1 MGLNRFMRAMMVV
14 FITANCITINPDI
27 IFAATDSEDSSLNT
41 DEWEEEKTE
50 EQPSEVNTGPRY
62 ETAREVSS
70 RDIEELEKSN
80 KVKNTNKADLIA
92 MLKAKAEKGPNINN
106 NNSEQSENVAIN
118 EEASGSDRP
127 AIQVERR
134 HPGLPSDSAAEI
146 KKRRKAIASS
156 DSELES
162 LTYPDKPTKATKK
175 KVAKASV
182 TDTSESDLDSSMQSA
197 DESTPQPLKA
207 NQQPFFPKVF
217 KKIKDAGKWVRD
229 KIDENPE
236 VKKAIVDKSAGLI
249 DQLLT
254 KKKNEEV
261 NASDFPPPPTDEEL
275 RLALPE
281 TPMLLGFNAPATS
294 EPSSFEFPP
303 PPTDEELRLAL
314 PETPMLLGFNAPAT
328 SEPSSFEFP
337 PPPTDEELRLALPET
352 PMLLGFNAPATSEP
366 SSFEFPP
373 PPTEDELEIM
383 RETAPSLDSSF
394 TSGDLASLRSAIN
407 RHSQNFSDFPP
418 MPTEEELNGRGGIPT
433 SEEFSSLNSGDFT
446 DDENSETTEEEIDR
460 LADLR
465 DRGTGK
471 HSRNAG
477 FLPLNPFTSS
487 PVPSLTPKVPKISA
501 PALITDITKK
511 APFKNPPQPLNVF
524 NKKTTTKTA
533 PKKITPV
540 NTAPKLAALPITK
553 AQETELGENKAPFI
567 EKQAET
573 NNRPIDMPSLPVI
586 QKEVTERN
594 KEEMKPQTEEKVVG
608 ESEPANNVNGKKRSA
623 GIEEGK
629 LIAKSA
635 EDEKAKEEPVNHT
648 TLILAMLAIG
658 VFSLGAVIKIIQ
670 LRKNS

>member
-106 NNSEQSENVAIN
+106 NNSEQTENAAIN
-118 EEASGSDRP
+118 EEASGADRP

-162 LTYPDKPTKATKK
+162 LTYPDKPTKVNKK
-175 KVAKASV
+175 KVAKESV
-182 TDTSESDLDSSMQSA
+182 ADASESDLDSSMQSA
-197 DESTPQPLKA
+197 DESSPQPLKA

-314 PETPMLLGFNAPAT
+314 PETPKLLGFNAPV
-328 SEPSSFEFP
+328 
-337 PPPTDEELRLALPET
+337 
-352 PMLLGFNAPATSEP
+352 TSEP

-383 RETAPSLDSSF
+383 RGTAPSLDSSF

-418 MPTEEELNGRGGIPT
+418 IPTEEELNGRGGRPT

-487 PVPSLTPKVPKISA
+487 PVPSLSPKVSKISA
-501 PALITDITKK
+501 PALINDITKK

-533 PKKITPV
+533 SKKITPV

-553 AQETELGENKAPFI
+553 AQETALGENKAPFI
-567 EKQAET
+567 EKQAEP
-573 NNRPIDMPSLPVI
+573 NNQPIDMPSLPVI

-594 KEEMKPQTEEKVVG
+594 KEEMKPQTEEKMVG

-635 EDEKAKEEPVNHT
+635 EDEKAKEESANHT
-648 TLILAMLAIG
+648 TLILAMLAMG
-658 VFSLGAVIKIIQ
+658 VFSLGAFIKIIQ

>member
-92 MLKAKAEKGPNINN
+92 MLKAKAEKGPNNN
-106 NNSEQSENVAIN
+106 NNNGEQTGNVAIN
-118 EEASGSDRP
+118 EEASGVDRP
-127 AIQVERR
+127 TLQVERR
-134 HPGLPSDSAAEI
+134 HPGLSSDSAAEI

-162 LTYPDKPTKATKK
+162 LTYPDKPTKANKR
-175 KVAKASV
+175 KVAKESV
-182 TDTSESDLDSSMQSA
+182 VDASESDLDSSMQSA

-207 NQQPFFPKVF
+207 NQKPFFPKVF

-254 KKKNEEV
+254 KKKSEEV

-281 TPMLLGFNAPATS
+281 TPMLLGFNAP
-294 EPSSFEFPP
+294 
-303 PPTDEELRLAL
+303 
-314 PETPMLLGFNAPAT
+314 TP

-373 PPTEDELEIM
+373 PPTE
-383 RETAPSLDSSF
+383 
-394 TSGDLASLRSAIN
+394 
-407 RHSQNFSDFPP
+407 
-418 MPTEEELNGRGGIPT
+418 EELNGRGGRPT

-477 FLPLNPFTSS
+477 FLPLNPFISS

-501 PALITDITKK
+501 PALISDITKK
-511 APFKNPPQPLNVF
+511 APFKNPSQPLNVF
-524 NKKTTTKTA
+524 NKKTTTKTVT
-533 PKKITPV
+533 KKPTPV
-540 NTAPKLAALPITK
+540 KTAPKLAELPATK
-553 AQETELGENKAPFI
+553 PQETVLRENKTPFI

-573 NNRPIDMPSLPVI
+573 NKQSINMPSLPVI
-586 QKEVTERN
+586 QKEATESD
-594 KEEMKPQTEEKVVG
+594 KEEMKPQTEEKMVE
-608 ESEPANNVNGKKRSA
+608 ESESANNANGKNRSA

-635 EDEKAKEEPVNHT
+635 EDEKAKEEPGNHT

-658 VFSLGAVIKIIQ
+658 VFSLGAFIKIIQ
-670 LRKNS
+670 LRKNN

>member
-106 NNSEQSENVAIN
+106 NNSEQTENAAIN
-118 EEASGSDRP
+118 EEASGADRP

-162 LTYPDKPTKATKK
+162 LTYLDKPTKANKK

-254 KKKNEEV
+254 KKKKEEV
-261 NASDFPPPPTDEEL
+261 NASDFP
-275 RLALPE
+275 A
-281 TPMLLGFNAPATS
+281 
-294 EPSSFEFPP
+294 

-407 RHSQNFSDFPP
+407 RHSENFSDFPP
-418 MPTEEELNGRGGIPT
+418 IPTEEELNGRGGRPT

-460 LADLR
+460 LANLR

-487 PVPSLTPKVPKISA
+487 PVPSLSPKVSKKSA
-501 PALITDITKK
+501 PALISDITKK
-511 APFKNPPQPLNVF
+511 APFKNPPFKNPPQPLNVF
-524 NKKTTTKTA
+524 NKKTATKTA
-533 PKKITPV
+533 SKKITPV
-540 NTAPKLAALPITK
+540 NTSPKLAALPITK
-553 AQETELGENKAPFI
+553 AQETALGENKAPFR
-567 EKQAET
+567 EKQAEP
-573 NNRPIDMPSLPVI
+573 NNQPIDMPSLPVI

-594 KEEMKPQTEEKVVG
+594 KEEMKPQTEEKMVG
-608 ESEPANNVNGKKRSA
+608 ESEPANNVNEKKRSA

-635 EDEKAKEEPVNHT
+635 EDEKAKEESANHT
-648 TLILAMLAIG
+648 TLILAMLAMG
-658 VFSLGAVIKIIQ
+658 VFSLGAFIKIIQ

>member
-118 EEASGSDRP
+118 EEASGSARP

-303 PPTDEELRLAL
+303 PPTE
-314 PETPMLLGFNAPAT
+314 G
-328 SEPSSFEFP
+328 
-337 PPPTDEELRLALPET
+337 
-352 PMLLGFNAPATSEP
+352 
-366 SSFEFPP
+366 
-373 PPTEDELEIM
+373 ELEIM

-418 MPTEEELNGRGGIPT
+418 IPTEEELNGRGGIPT

-553 AQETELGENKAPFI
+553 AQETALGENKAPFI

>member
-106 NNSEQSENVAIN
+106 NNSEQTENAAIN
-118 EEASGSDRP
+118 EEASGADRP

-162 LTYPDKPTKATKK
+162 LTYLDKPTKANKK
-175 KVAKASV
+175 KVAKESV
-182 TDTSESDLDSSMQSA
+182 ADASESDLDSSMQSA
-197 DESTPQPLKA
+197 DESSPQPLKA

-261 NASDFPPPPTDEEL
+261 NASDFPPL
-275 RLALPE
+275 
-281 TPMLLGFNAPATS
+281 
-294 EPSSFEFPP
+294 
-303 PPTDEELRLAL
+303 PTDEELRLAL

-407 RHSQNFSDFPP
+407 RHSENFSDFPP
-418 MPTEEELNGRGGIPT
+418 IPTEEELNGRGGRPT

-501 PALITDITKK
+501 PALISDITKK
-511 APFKNPPQPLNVF
+511 TPFKNPSQPLNVF
-524 NKKTTTKTA
+524 NKKTTTKTVT
-533 PKKITPV
+533 KKPTPV
-540 NTAPKLAALPITK
+540 KTAPKLAELPATK
-553 AQETELGENKAPFI
+553 PQETVLRENKTPFI

-573 NNRPIDMPSLPVI
+573 NKQSINMPSLPVI
-586 QKEVTERN
+586 QKEATESD
-594 KEEMKPQTEEKVVG
+594 KEEMKPQTEEKMVE
-608 ESEPANNVNGKKRSA
+608 ESESANNANGKNRSA

-635 EDEKAKEEPVNHT
+635 EDEKAKEEPGNHT

-658 VFSLGAVIKIIQ
+658 VFSLGAFIKIIQ
-670 LRKNS
+670 LRKNN

>member
-106 NNSEQSENVAIN
+106 NNSEQSDNVAIN

-303 PPTDEELRLAL
+303 PPT
-314 PETPMLLGFNAPAT
+314 
-328 SEPSSFEFP
+328 
-337 PPPTDEELRLALPET
+337 
-352 PMLLGFNAPATSEP
+352 
-366 SSFEFPP
+366 
-373 PPTEDELEIM
+373 EDELEIM

-407 RHSQNFSDFPP
+407 RHSQNFSDFPL

-446 DDENSETTEEEIDR
+446 DDENSETREEEIDR

-487 PVPSLTPKVPKISA
+487 PVPSLSPKVSKISA

-553 AQETELGENKAPFI
+553 AQETALGENKAPFI

>member
-1 MGLNRFMRAMMVV
+1 MMVV

-106 NNSEQSENVAIN
+106 NNSEQSDNVAIN

-303 PPTDEELRLAL
+303 PPT
-314 PETPMLLGFNAPAT
+314 
-328 SEPSSFEFP
+328 
-337 PPPTDEELRLALPET
+337 
-352 PMLLGFNAPATSEP
+352 
-366 SSFEFPP
+366 
-373 PPTEDELEIM
+373 EDELEIM

-407 RHSQNFSDFPP
+407 RHSQNFSDFPL

-446 DDENSETTEEEIDR
+446 DDENSETTEEEIDC

-487 PVPSLTPKVPKISA
+487 PVPSLSPKVSKISA

-553 AQETELGENKAPFI
+553 AQETALGENKAPFI

>member
-106 NNSEQSENVAIN
+106 NNSEQTENAAIN
-118 EEASGSDRP
+118 EEASGADRP
-127 AIQVERR
+127 TLQVERR
-134 HPGLPSDSAAEI
+134 HPGLSSDSAAEI

-162 LTYPDKPTKATKK
+162 LTYPDKPTKANKR
-175 KVAKASV
+175 KVAKESV
-182 TDTSESDLDSSMQSA
+182 VDASESDLDSSMQSA

-207 NQQPFFPKVF
+207 NQKPFFPKVF

-254 KKKNEEV
+254 KKKSEEV

-281 TPMLLGFNAPATS
+281 TPMLLGFNAP
-294 EPSSFEFPP
+294 
-303 PPTDEELRLAL
+303 
-314 PETPMLLGFNAPAT
+314 TP

-407 RHSQNFSDFPP
+407 RHSENFSDFSPI
-418 MPTEEELNGRGGIPT
+418 PTEEELNGRGGRPT

-471 HSRNAG
+471 HSRNAS

-487 PVPSLTPKVPKISA
+487 PVPSLSPKVSKISA
-501 PALITDITKK
+501 PALISDITKK
-511 APFKNPPQPLNVF
+511 APFKNPSQPLNVF
-524 NKKTTTKTA
+524 NKKTTTKTVT
-533 PKKITPV
+533 KKPTPV
-540 NTAPKLAALPITK
+540 KTAPKLAELPATK
-553 AQETELGENKAPFI
+553 PQETVLRENKTPFI

-573 NNRPIDMPSLPVI
+573 NKQSINMPSLPVI
-586 QKEVTERN
+586 QKEATESD
-594 KEEMKPQTEEKVVG
+594 KEEMKPQTEEKMVE
-608 ESEPANNVNGKKRSA
+608 ESESANNANGKNRSA

-635 EDEKAKEEPVNHT
+635 EDEKAKEEPGNHT

-658 VFSLGAVIKIIQ
+658 VFSLGAFIKIIQ
-670 LRKNS
+670 LRKNN

>member
-1 MGLNRFMRAMMVV
+1 MRAMMVV

-80 KVKNTNKADLIA
+80 KVKNTNKADLIE

-303 PPTDEELRLAL
+303 PPT
-314 PETPMLLGFNAPAT
+314 
-328 SEPSSFEFP
+328 
-337 PPPTDEELRLALPET
+337 
-352 PMLLGFNAPATSEP
+352 
-366 SSFEFPP
+366 
-373 PPTEDELEIM
+373 EDELEIM

-487 PVPSLTPKVPKISA
+487 PVPSLSPKVSKISA

-553 AQETELGENKAPFI
+553 AQETALGENKAPFI

-594 KEEMKPQTEEKVVG
+594 KEEMKSQTEEKVVG

>member
-1 MGLNRFMRAMMVV
+1 MRAMMVV

-106 NNSEQSENVAIN
+106 NNSEQSDNVAIN

-162 LTYPDKPTKATKK
+162 LTYPDKPTKATNK

-303 PPTDEELRLAL
+303 PPT
-314 PETPMLLGFNAPAT
+314 
-328 SEPSSFEFP
+328 
-337 PPPTDEELRLALPET
+337 
-352 PMLLGFNAPATSEP
+352 
-366 SSFEFPP
+366 
-373 PPTEDELEIM
+373 EDELEIM

-407 RHSQNFSDFPP
+407 RHSQNFSDFPL

-487 PVPSLTPKVPKISA
+487 PVPSLSPKVSKISA

-553 AQETELGENKAPFI
+553 AQETALGENKAPFI

>member
-1 MGLNRFMRAMMVV
+1 MRAMMVV

-303 PPTDEELRLAL
+303 PPT
-314 PETPMLLGFNAPAT
+314 
-328 SEPSSFEFP
+328 
-337 PPPTDEELRLALPET
+337 
-352 PMLLGFNAPATSEP
+352 
-366 SSFEFPP
+366 
-373 PPTEDELEIM
+373 EDELEIM

-446 DDENSETTEEEIDR
+446 DDENSETTGEEIDR

-487 PVPSLTPKVPKISA
+487 PVPSLSPKVSKISA

-553 AQETELGENKAPFI
+553 AQETALGENKAPFI

-594 KEEMKPQTEEKVVG
+594 KEEMKSQTEEKVVG

>member
-106 NNSEQSENVAIN
+106 NNSEQTENAAIN
-118 EEASGSDRP
+118 EEASGADRP

-162 LTYPDKPTKATKK
+162 LTYPDKPTKVNKK
-175 KVAKASV
+175 KVAKESV
-182 TDTSESDLDSSMQSA
+182 ADASESDLDSSMQSA
-197 DESTPQPLKA
+197 DESSPQPLKA

-254 KKKNEEV
+254 KKKSEEV

-281 TPMLLGFNAPATS
+281 TPMLLGFNAPT
-294 EPSSFEFPP
+294 
-303 PPTDEELRLAL
+303 
-314 PETPMLLGFNAPAT
+314 T

-407 RHSQNFSDFPP
+407 RHSENFSDFPP
-418 MPTEEELNGRGGIPT
+418 IPTEEELNGRGGRPT

-487 PVPSLTPKVPKISA
+487 PVPSLSPKVPKISA
-501 PALITDITKK
+501 PALISDITKK
-511 APFKNPPQPLNVF
+511 APFKNPSQPLNVF
-524 NKKTTTKTA
+524 NKKTTTKTVT
-533 PKKITPV
+533 KKPTPV
-540 NTAPKLAALPITK
+540 KTAPKLAELPATK
-553 AQETELGENKAPFI
+553 PQETVLRENKTPFI

-573 NNRPIDMPSLPVI
+573 NKQSINMPSLPVI
-586 QKEVTERN
+586 QKEATESD
-594 KEEMKPQTEEKVVG
+594 KEEMKPQTEEKMVE
-608 ESEPANNVNGKKRSA
+608 ESESANNANGKNRSA

-635 EDEKAKEEPVNHT
+635 EDEKAKEEPGNHT

-658 VFSLGAVIKIIQ
+658 VFSLGAFIKIIQ
-670 LRKNS
+670 LRKNN

>member
-70 RDIEELEKSN
+70 RDIKELEKSN
-80 KVKNTNKADLIA
+80 KVRNTNKADLIA

-106 NNSEQSENVAIN
+106 NNSEQTENAAIN
-118 EEASGSDRP
+118 EEASGADRP

-162 LTYPDKPTKATKK
+162 LTYPDKPTKANKR
-175 KVAKASV
+175 KVAKESV
-182 TDTSESDLDSSMQSA
+182 VDASESDLDSSMQSA

-207 NQQPFFPKVF
+207 NQKPFFPKVF

-254 KKKNEEV
+254 KKKSEEV

-281 TPMLLGFNAPATS
+281 TPMLLGFNAP
-294 EPSSFEFPP
+294 
-303 PPTDEELRLAL
+303 
-314 PETPMLLGFNAPAT
+314 TP

-407 RHSQNFSDFPP
+407 RHSENFSDFPP
-418 MPTEEELNGRGGIPT
+418 IPTEEELNGRGGRPT

-487 PVPSLTPKVPKISA
+487 PVPSLSPKVSKISA
-501 PALITDITKK
+501 PALISDITKK
-511 APFKNPPQPLNVF
+511 TPFKNPSQPLNVF
-524 NKKTTTKTA
+524 NKKTTTKTVT
-533 PKKITPV
+533 KKPTPV
-540 NTAPKLAALPITK
+540 KTAPKLAELPATK
-553 AQETELGENKAPFI
+553 PQETVLRENKTPFI

-573 NNRPIDMPSLPVI
+573 NKQSINMPSLPVI
-586 QKEVTERN
+586 QKEATESD
-594 KEEMKPQTEEKVVG
+594 KEEMKPQTEEKMVE
-608 ESEPANNVNGKKRSA
+608 ESESANNANGKNRSA

-635 EDEKAKEEPVNHT
+635 EDEKAKEEPGNHT

-658 VFSLGAVIKIIQ
+658 VFSLGAFIKIIQ
-670 LRKNS
+670 LRKNN

>member
-106 NNSEQSENVAIN
+106 NNSEQTENAAIN
-118 EEASGSDRP
+118 EEASGADRP
-127 AIQVERR
+127 TLQVERR
-134 HPGLPSDSAAEI
+134 HPGLSSDSAAEI

-162 LTYPDKPTKATKK
+162 LTYPDKPTKANKR
-175 KVAKASV
+175 KVAKESV
-182 TDTSESDLDSSMQSA
+182 VDASESDLDSSMQSA

-207 NQQPFFPKVF
+207 NQKPFFPKVF

-254 KKKNEEV
+254 KKKSEEV
-261 NASDFPPPPTDEEL
+261 NASD
-275 RLALPE
+275 
-281 TPMLLGFNAPATS
+281 
-294 EPSSFEFPP
+294 
-303 PPTDEELRLAL
+303 
-314 PETPMLLGFNAPAT
+314 
-328 SEPSSFEFP
+328 FP

-407 RHSQNFSDFPP
+407 RHSENFSDFSPI
-418 MPTEEELNGRGGIPT
+418 PTEEELNGRGGRPT

-471 HSRNAG
+471 HSRNAS

-487 PVPSLTPKVPKISA
+487 PVPSLSPKVSKISA
-501 PALITDITKK
+501 PALISDITKK
-511 APFKNPPQPLNVF
+511 APFKNPSQPLNVF
-524 NKKTTTKTA
+524 NKKTTTKTVT
-533 PKKITPV
+533 KKPTPV
-540 NTAPKLAALPITK
+540 KTAPKLAELPATK
-553 AQETELGENKAPFI
+553 PQETVLRENKTPFI

-573 NNRPIDMPSLPVI
+573 NKQSINMPSLPVI
-586 QKEVTERN
+586 QKEATESD
-594 KEEMKPQTEEKVVG
+594 KEEMKPQTEEKMVE
-608 ESEPANNVNGKKRSA
+608 ESESANNANGKNRSA

-635 EDEKAKEEPVNHT
+635 EDEKAKEEPGNHT

-658 VFSLGAVIKIIQ
+658 VFSLGAFIKIIQ
-670 LRKNS
+670 LRKNN

>member
-1 MGLNRFMRAMMVV
+1 MRAMMVV

-106 NNSEQSENVAIN
+106 NNSEQTENAAIN
-118 EEASGSDRP
+118 EEASGADRP

-162 LTYPDKPTKATKK
+162 LTYLDKPTKANKK

-236 VKKAIVDKSAGLI
+236 VKKAIVDKGAGLI

-261 NASDFPPPPTDEEL
+261 NASDFP
-275 RLALPE
+275 A
-281 TPMLLGFNAPATS
+281 
-294 EPSSFEFPP
+294 
-303 PPTDEELRLAL
+303 
-314 PETPMLLGFNAPAT
+314 
-328 SEPSSFEFP
+328 
-337 PPPTDEELRLALPET
+337 PPTDEELRLALPET

-407 RHSQNFSDFPP
+407 RHSENFSDFPP
-418 MPTEEELNGRGGIPT
+418 IPTEEELNGRGGRPT

-487 PVPSLTPKVPKISA
+487 PVPSLSPKVSKKSA
-501 PALITDITKK
+501 PALISDITKK

-524 NKKTTTKTA
+524 NKKTATKTA
-533 PKKITPV
+533 SKKITPV
-540 NTAPKLAALPITK
+540 NTSPKLAALPITK
-553 AQETELGENKAPFI
+553 AQETALGENKAPFI
-567 EKQAET
+567 EKQAEP
-573 NNRPIDMPSLPVI
+573 NNQPIDMPSLPVI

-594 KEEMKPQTEEKVVG
+594 KEEMKPQTEEKMVG

-635 EDEKAKEEPVNHT
+635 EDEKAKEESANHT
-648 TLILAMLAIG
+648 TLILAMLAMG
-658 VFSLGAVIKIIQ
+658 VFSLGAFIKIIQ

>member
-106 NNSEQSENVAIN
+106 NNSEQTENVAIN
-118 EEASGSDRP
+118 EEASGADRP

-162 LTYPDKPTKATKK
+162 LTYLDKPTKANKK
-175 KVAKASV
+175 KVAKESV
-182 TDTSESDLDSSMQSA
+182 ADASESDLDSSMQSA
-197 DESTPQPLKA
+197 DESSPQPLKA

-254 KKKNEEV
+254 KKKKEEV

-328 SEPSSFEFP
+328 P
-337 PPPTDEELRLALPET
+337 
-352 PMLLGFNAPATSEP
+352 EP

-383 RETAPSLDSSF
+383 RGTAPSLDSSF

-407 RHSQNFSDFPP
+407 RHSENFSDFPP
-418 MPTEEELNGRGGIPT
+418 IPTEEELNGRGGRPT

-446 DDENSETTEEEIDR
+446 DDENSETTEEIDR

-487 PVPSLTPKVPKISA
+487 PVPSLSPKVSKISA
-501 PALITDITKK
+501 PALISDITKK

-533 PKKITPV
+533 SKKITPV
-540 NTAPKLAALPITK
+540 NTSPKLAALPIMK
-553 AQETELGENKAPFI
+553 AQETALGENKAPFI
-567 EKQAET
+567 EKQAEP
-573 NNRPIDMPSLPVI
+573 NNQPIDMPSLPVI

-594 KEEMKPQTEEKVVG
+594 KEEMKPQTEEKMVG

-635 EDEKAKEEPVNHT
+635 EDEKAKEEPANHT
-648 TLILAMLAIG
+648 TLILAMLAMG
-658 VFSLGAVIKIIQ
+658 VFSLGAFIKIIQ

>member
-70 RDIEELEKSN
+70 RDIKELEKSN
-80 KVKNTNKADLIA
+80 KVRNTNKADLIA
-92 MLKAKAEKGPNINN
+92 MLKEKAEKGPNINN
-106 NNSEQSENVAIN
+106 NNSEQTENAAIN
-118 EEASGSDRP
+118 EEASGADRP

-146 KKRRKAIASS
+146 KKRRKAIALS

-162 LTYPDKPTKATKK
+162 LTYPDKPTKVNKK
-175 KVAKASV
+175 KVAKESV
-182 TDTSESDLDSSMQSA
+182 ADASESDLDSSMQSA
-197 DESTPQPLKA
+197 DESSPQPLKA

-254 KKKNEEV
+254 KKKSEEV

-337 PPPTDEELRLALPET
+337 PPPT
-352 PMLLGFNAPATSEP
+352 
-366 SSFEFPP
+366 
-373 PPTEDELEIM
+373 EDELEII
-383 RETAPSLDSSF
+383 RETASSLDSSF
-394 TSGDLASLRSAIN
+394 TRGDLASLRNAIN

-418 MPTEEELNGRGGIPT
+418 IPTEEELNGRGGRPT

-477 FLPLNPFTSS
+477 FLPLNPFASS
-487 PVPSLTPKVPKISA
+487 PVPSLSPKVSKISA
-501 PALITDITKK
+501 PALISDITKK
-511 APFKNPPQPLNVF
+511 TPFKNPSQPLNVF
-524 NKKTTTKTA
+524 NKKTTTKTVT
-533 PKKITPV
+533 KKPTPV
-540 NTAPKLAALPITK
+540 KTAPKLAELPATK
-553 AQETELGENKAPFI
+553 PQETVLRENKTPFI

-573 NNRPIDMPSLPVI
+573 NKQSINMPSLPVI
-586 QKEVTERN
+586 QKEATESD
-594 KEEMKPQTEEKVVG
+594 KEEMKPQTEEKMVE
-608 ESEPANNVNGKKRSA
+608 ESESANNANGKNRSA

-635 EDEKAKEEPVNHT
+635 EDEKAKEEPGNHT

-658 VFSLGAVIKIIQ
+658 VFSLGAFIKIIQ
-670 LRKNS
+670 LRKNN

>member
-106 NNSEQSENVAIN
+106 NNSEQSDNVAIN

-261 NASDFPPPPTDEEL
+261 NASDFPPP
-275 RLALPE
+275 
-281 TPMLLGFNAPATS
+281 S
-294 EPSSFEFPP
+294 
-303 PPTDEELRLAL
+303 TDEELRLAL

-418 MPTEEELNGRGGIPT
+418 IPTEEELNGRGGIPT

-594 KEEMKPQTEEKVVG
+594 KEEMKPQTEGKVVG

>member
-106 NNSEQSENVAIN
+106 NNSEQSDNVAIN

-236 VKKAIVDKSAGLI
+236 AKKAIVDKSAGLI

-261 NASDFPPPPTDEEL
+261 NASD
-275 RLALPE
+275 
-281 TPMLLGFNAPATS
+281 
-294 EPSSFEFPP
+294 
-303 PPTDEELRLAL
+303 
-314 PETPMLLGFNAPAT
+314 
-328 SEPSSFEFP
+328 FP

-418 MPTEEELNGRGGIPT
+418 IPTEEELNGRGGIPT

-553 AQETELGENKAPFI
+553 AQETALGENKAPFI

-594 KEEMKPQTEEKVVG
+594 KEEMKPQTEGKVVG

>member
-1 MGLNRFMRAMMVV
+1 MRAMMVV

-70 RDIEELEKSN
+70 RDIKELEKSN

-106 NNSEQSENVAIN
+106 NNSEQTENAAIN
-118 EEASGSDRP
+118 EEASGADRS

-162 LTYPDKPTKATKK
+162 LTYPDKPTKVNKK
-175 KVAKASV
+175 KVAKESV
-182 TDTSESDLDSSMQSA
+182 ADASESDLDSSMQSA

-207 NQQPFFPKVF
+207 NQKPFFPKVF

-254 KKKNEEV
+254 KKKSEEV

-281 TPMLLGFNAPATS
+281 TPMLLGFNAP
-294 EPSSFEFPP
+294 
-303 PPTDEELRLAL
+303 
-314 PETPMLLGFNAPAT
+314 TP
-328 SEPSSFEFP
+328 
-337 PPPTDEELRLALPET
+337 
-352 PMLLGFNAPATSEP
+352 SEP

-407 RHSQNFSDFPP
+407 RHSENFSDFPP
-418 MPTEEELNGRGGIPT
+418 IPTEEELNGRGGRPT
-433 SEEFSSLNSGDFT
+433 SEEFSSMNSGDFT
-446 DDENSETTEEEIDR
+446 DDENSETTEAEIDR

-477 FLPLNPFTSS
+477 FLPLNPFISS

-501 PALITDITKK
+501 PALISDITKK
-511 APFKNPPQPLNVF
+511 APFKNPSQPLNVF
-524 NKKTTTKTA
+524 NKKTTTKTVT
-533 PKKITPV
+533 KKPTPV
-540 NTAPKLAALPITK
+540 KTAPKLAELPATK
-553 AQETELGENKAPFI
+553 PQETVLRENKTPFI

-573 NNRPIDMPSLPVI
+573 NKQSINMPSLPVI
-586 QKEVTERN
+586 QKEATESD
-594 KEEMKPQTEEKVVG
+594 KEEMKPQTEEKMVE
-608 ESEPANNVNGKKRSA
+608 ESESANNANGKNRSA

-635 EDEKAKEEPVNHT
+635 EDEKAKEEPGNHT

-658 VFSLGAVIKIIQ
+658 VFSLGAFIKIIQ
-670 LRKNS
+670 LRKNN

>member
-1 MGLNRFMRAMMVV
+1 MRAMMVV

-50 EQPSEVNTGPRY
+50 EQTSEVNTGPRY

-106 NNSEQSENVAIN
+106 NNSEQTENAAIN
-118 EEASGSDRP
+118 EEASGADRP

-162 LTYPDKPTKATKK
+162 LTYPDKPTKVNKK
-175 KVAKASV
+175 KVAKESV
-182 TDTSESDLDSSMQSA
+182 ADASESDLDSSMQSA
-197 DESTPQPLKA
+197 DESSPQPLKA

-281 TPMLLGFNAPATS
+281 TPMLLGFNAPTTS

-314 PETPMLLGFNAPAT
+314 PEA
-328 SEPSSFEFP
+328 
-337 PPPTDEELRLALPET
+337 

-383 RETAPSLDSSF
+383 RGTAPSLDSSF

-407 RHSQNFSDFPP
+407 RHSENFSDFPP
-418 MPTEEELNGRGGIPT
+418 IPTEEELNGRGGRPT

-487 PVPSLTPKVPKISA
+487 PVPSLSPKVSKISA
-501 PALITDITKK
+501 PALINDITKK
-511 APFKNPPQPLNVF
+511 TPFKNLPQPLNVF

-533 PKKITPV
+533 SKKITPV
-540 NTAPKLAALPITK
+540 NTSPKLAALPIMK
-553 AQETELGENKAPFI
+553 AQETALGENKAPFR
-567 EKQAET
+567 EKQAEP
-573 NNRPIDMPSLPVI
+573 NNQPIDMPSLPVI

-594 KEEMKPQTEEKVVG
+594 KEEMKPQTEEKMVG

-635 EDEKAKEEPVNHT
+635 EDEKAKEEPANHT
-648 TLILAMLAIG
+648 TLILAMLAMG
-658 VFSLGAVIKIIQ
+658 VFSLGAFIKIIQ

>member
-106 NNSEQSENVAIN
+106 NNSEQTENAAIN
-118 EEASGSDRP
+118 EEASGADRP

-162 LTYPDKPTKATKK
+162 LTYLDKPTKANKK
-175 KVAKASV
+175 KVAKESV
-182 TDTSESDLDSSMQSA
+182 ADASESDLDSSMQSA
-197 DESTPQPLKA
+197 DESSPQPLKA

-261 NASDFPPPPTDEEL
+261 NASDFPPLPTDEEL

-314 PETPMLLGFNAPAT
+314 PETPMLLGL
-328 SEPSSFEFP
+328 
-337 PPPTDEELRLALPET
+337 D
-352 PMLLGFNAPATSEP
+352 APATSEP

-407 RHSQNFSDFPP
+407 RHSENFSDFPP
-418 MPTEEELNGRGGIPT
+418 IPTEEELNGRGGRPT

-487 PVPSLTPKVPKISA
+487 PVPSLSPKVSKISA
-501 PALITDITKK
+501 PALISDITKK
-511 APFKNPPQPLNVF
+511 TPFKNPSQPLNVF
-524 NKKTTTKTA
+524 NKKTTTKTVT
-533 PKKITPV
+533 KKPTPV
-540 NTAPKLAALPITK
+540 KTAPKLAELPATK
-553 AQETELGENKAPFI
+553 PQETVLRENKTPFI

-573 NNRPIDMPSLPVI
+573 NKQSINMPSLPVI
-586 QKEVTERN
+586 QKEATESD
-594 KEEMKPQTEEKVVG
+594 KEEMKPQTEEKMVE
-608 ESEPANNVNGKKRSA
+608 ESESANNANGKNRSA

-635 EDEKAKEEPVNHT
+635 EDEKAKEEPGNHT

-658 VFSLGAVIKIIQ
+658 VFSLGAFIKIIQ
-670 LRKNS
+670 LRKNN

>member
-70 RDIEELEKSN
+70 RDIKELEKSN
-80 KVKNTNKADLIA
+80 KVRNTNKADLIA

-106 NNSEQSENVAIN
+106 NNSEQTENAAIN
-118 EEASGSDRP
+118 EEASGADRP

-162 LTYPDKPTKATKK
+162 LTYPDKPTKVNKK
-175 KVAKASV
+175 KVAKESV
-182 TDTSESDLDSSMQSA
+182 ADASESDLDSSMQSA

-207 NQQPFFPKVF
+207 NQKPFFPKVF

-254 KKKNEEV
+254 KKKSEEV
-261 NASDFPPPPTDEEL
+261 NASD
-275 RLALPE
+275 
-281 TPMLLGFNAPATS
+281 
-294 EPSSFEFPP
+294 FPP

-407 RHSQNFSDFPP
+407 RHSENFSDFPP
-418 MPTEEELNGRGGIPT
+418 IPTEEELNGRGGRPT

-487 PVPSLTPKVPKISA
+487 PVPSLSPKVSKISA
-501 PALITDITKK
+501 PALISDITKK
-511 APFKNPPQPLNVF
+511 TPFKNPSQPLNVF
-524 NKKTTTKTA
+524 NKKTTTKTVT
-533 PKKITPV
+533 KKPTPV
-540 NTAPKLAALPITK
+540 KTAPKLAELPATK
-553 AQETELGENKAPFI
+553 PQETVLRENKTPFI

-573 NNRPIDMPSLPVI
+573 NKQSINMPSLPVI
-586 QKEVTERN
+586 QKEATESD
-594 KEEMKPQTEEKVVG
+594 KEEMKPQTEEKMVE
-608 ESEPANNVNGKKRSA
+608 ESESANNANGKNRSA

-635 EDEKAKEEPVNHT
+635 EDEKAKEEPGNHT

-658 VFSLGAVIKIIQ
+658 VFSLGAFIKIIQ
-670 LRKNS
+670 LRKNN

>member
-106 NNSEQSENVAIN
+106 NNSEQSDNVAIN

-146 KKRRKAIASS
+146 KNRRKAIASS

-303 PPTDEELRLAL
+303 PPT
-314 PETPMLLGFNAPAT
+314 
-328 SEPSSFEFP
+328 
-337 PPPTDEELRLALPET
+337 
-352 PMLLGFNAPATSEP
+352 
-366 SSFEFPP
+366 
-373 PPTEDELEIM
+373 EDELEIM

-407 RHSQNFSDFPP
+407 RHSQNFSDFPL

-487 PVPSLTPKVPKISA
+487 PVPSLSPKVSKISA

-553 AQETELGENKAPFI
+553 AQETALGENKAPFI

-594 KEEMKPQTEEKVVG
+594 KEEMKPQTEEKLVG

>member
-41 DEWEEEKTE
+41 DEWEEEKIE

-106 NNSEQSENVAIN
+106 NNSEQTENAAIN
-118 EEASGSDRP
+118 EEASGADRP

-162 LTYPDKPTKATKK
+162 LTYLDKPTKANKK
-175 KVAKASV
+175 KVAKESV
-182 TDTSESDLDSSMQSA
+182 ADASESDLDSSMQSA
-197 DESTPQPLKA
+197 DESSPQPLKA

-261 NASDFPPPPTDEEL
+261 NALDFPAPPTDEEL

-281 TPMLLGFNAPATS
+281 TPMLLGFNAPV
-294 EPSSFEFPP
+294 
-303 PPTDEELRLAL
+303 
-314 PETPMLLGFNAPAT
+314 T

-407 RHSQNFSDFPP
+407 RHSENFSDFPP
-418 MPTEEELNGRGGIPT
+418 IPTEEELNGRGGRPT

-487 PVPSLTPKVPKISA
+487 PVPSLSPKVSKISA
-501 PALITDITKK
+501 PALINDITKK
-511 APFKNPPQPLNVF
+511 APFKNPPQALNVF

-533 PKKITPV
+533 SKKITPV
-540 NTAPKLAALPITK
+540 NTSPKLAALPIMK
-553 AQETELGENKAPFI
+553 AQETALGENKAPFI
-567 EKQAET
+567 EKQAEP
-573 NNRPIDMPSLPVI
+573 NNQPIDMPSLPVI

-594 KEEMKPQTEEKVVG
+594 KEEMKPQTEEKMVG

-635 EDEKAKEEPVNHT
+635 EDEKAKEEPANHT
-648 TLILAMLAIG
+648 TLILAMLAMG
-658 VFSLGAVIKIIQ
+658 VFSLGAFIKIIQ

>member
-261 NASDFPPPPTDEEL
+261 NAS
-275 RLALPE
+275 
-281 TPMLLGFNAPATS
+281 G
-294 EPSSFEFPP
+294 
-303 PPTDEELRLAL
+303 
-314 PETPMLLGFNAPAT
+314 
-328 SEPSSFEFP
+328 FP

-418 MPTEEELNGRGGIPT
+418 IPTEEELNGRGGIPT

-594 KEEMKPQTEEKVVG
+594 KEEMKPQTEGKVVG

>member
-1 MGLNRFMRAMMVV
+1 MRAMMVV

-27 IFAATDSEDSSLNT
+27 IFAMTDSEDSSLNT

-70 RDIEELEKSN
+70 RDIVELEKSN

-92 MLKAKAEKGPNINN
+92 MLQAKAEKGPNINN
-106 NNSEQSENVAIN
+106 NNSEQTENVAIN
-118 EEASGSDRP
+118 EEASGADRP

-134 HPGLPSDSAAEI
+134 HPGLSSDSAAEI

-162 LTYPDKPTKATKK
+162 LTYLDKPTKANKK
-175 KVAKASV
+175 KVAKEPVA
-182 TDTSESDLDSSMQSA
+182 DASESDLDSSMQSA
-197 DESTPQPLKA
+197 DESSPQPLKA

-254 KKKNEEV
+254 KKKKEEV

-281 TPMLLGFNAPATS
+281 TPMLLGFNAPV
-294 EPSSFEFPP
+294 
-303 PPTDEELRLAL
+303 
-314 PETPMLLGFNAPAT
+314 
-328 SEPSSFEFP
+328 
-337 PPPTDEELRLALPET
+337 
-352 PMLLGFNAPATSEP
+352 TSEP

-418 MPTEEELNGRGGIPT
+418 IPTEEELNGRGGRPT

-487 PVPSLTPKVPKISA
+487 PVPSLSPKVSKKSA
-501 PALITDITKK
+501 PALISDTTKK
-511 APFKNPPQPLNVF
+511 APFNNPPEPLNVF

-533 PKKITPV
+533 SQKITPV

-553 AQETELGENKAPFI
+553 AQETALGENKAPFR

-573 NNRPIDMPSLPVI
+573 NNRPIDMPNLPVI

-594 KEEMKPQTEEKVVG
+594 KEEMKPQTEEKMVG
-608 ESEPANNVNGKKRSA
+608 ESEPANNVNEKKRSA

-635 EDEKAKEEPVNHT
+635 EDEKAKEEPANHT
-648 TLILAMLAIG
+648 TLILAMLAMG
-658 VFSLGAVIKIIQ
+658 VFSLGAFIKIIQ

>member
-1 MGLNRFMRAMMVV
+1 MRAMMVV

-106 NNSEQSENVAIN
+106 NNSEQSDNVAIN

-303 PPTDEELRLAL
+303 PPT
-314 PETPMLLGFNAPAT
+314 
-328 SEPSSFEFP
+328 
-337 PPPTDEELRLALPET
+337 
-352 PMLLGFNAPATSEP
+352 
-366 SSFEFPP
+366 
-373 PPTEDELEIM
+373 EDELEIM

-407 RHSQNFSDFPP
+407 RHSQNFSDFPL

-471 HSRNAG
+471 NSRNAG

-487 PVPSLTPKVPKISA
+487 PVPSLSPKVSKISA

-553 AQETELGENKAPFI
+553 AQETALGENKAPFI

>member
-1 MGLNRFMRAMMVV
+1 MRAMMVV

-261 NASDFPPPPTDEEL
+261 NASD
-275 RLALPE
+275 
-281 TPMLLGFNAPATS
+281 
-294 EPSSFEFPP
+294 
-303 PPTDEELRLAL
+303 
-314 PETPMLLGFNAPAT
+314 
-328 SEPSSFEFP
+328 FP

>member
-1 MGLNRFMRAMMVV
+1 MRAMMVV

-303 PPTDEELRLAL
+303 PPT
-314 PETPMLLGFNAPAT
+314 
-328 SEPSSFEFP
+328 
-337 PPPTDEELRLALPET
+337 
-352 PMLLGFNAPATSEP
+352 
-366 SSFEFPP
+366 
-373 PPTEDELEIM
+373 EDELEIM

-433 SEEFSSLNSGDFT
+433 SEEFSPLNSGDFT

-487 PVPSLTPKVPKISA
+487 PVPSLSPKVSKISA
-501 PALITDITKK
+501 PALITDVTKK

>member
-70 RDIEELEKSN
+70 RDIKELEKSN
-80 KVKNTNKADLIA
+80 KVRNTNKADLIA
-92 MLKAKAEKGPNINN
+92 MLKEKAEKGPNNN
-106 NNSEQSENVAIN
+106 NNNGEQTGNVAIN
-118 EEASGSDRP
+118 EEASGVDRP
-127 AIQVERR
+127 TLQVERR
-134 HPGLPSDSAAEI
+134 HPGLSSDSAAEI

-162 LTYPDKPTKATKK
+162 LTYLDKPTKANKK
-175 KVAKASV
+175 KVAKESV
-182 TDTSESDLDSSMQSA
+182 ADASESDLDSSMQSA
-197 DESTPQPLKA
+197 DESSPQPLKA

-261 NASDFPPPPTDEEL
+261 NASDFPPLPTDEEL

-294 EPSSFEFPP
+294 K
-303 PPTDEELRLAL
+303 
-314 PETPMLLGFNAPAT
+314 
-328 SEPSSFEFP
+328 PSSFEFP

-407 RHSQNFSDFPP
+407 RHSENFSDFSPI
-418 MPTEEELNGRGGIPT
+418 PTEEELNGRGGRPT

-477 FLPLNPFTSS
+477 FLPLNPFISS

-501 PALITDITKK
+501 PALISDITKK
-511 APFKNPPQPLNVF
+511 APFKNPSQPLNVF
-524 NKKTTTKTA
+524 NKKTTTKTVT
-533 PKKITPV
+533 KKPTPV
-540 NTAPKLAALPITK
+540 KTAPKLAELPATK
-553 AQETELGENKAPFI
+553 PQETVLRENKTPFI

-573 NNRPIDMPSLPVI
+573 NKQSINMPSLPVI
-586 QKEVTERN
+586 QKEATESD
-594 KEEMKPQTEEKVVG
+594 KEEMKPQTEEKMVE
-608 ESEPANNVNGKKRSA
+608 ESESANNANGKNRSA

-635 EDEKAKEEPVNHT
+635 EDEKAKEEPGNHT

-658 VFSLGAVIKIIQ
+658 VFSLGAFIKIIQ
-670 LRKNS
+670 LRKNN

>member
-106 NNSEQSENVAIN
+106 NNSEQTENAAIN
-118 EEASGSDRP
+118 EEASGADRP

-162 LTYPDKPTKATKK
+162 LTYLDKPTKVNKK
-175 KVAKASV
+175 KVAKESV
-182 TDTSESDLDSSMQSA
+182 ADASESDLDSSMQSA
-197 DESTPQPLKA
+197 DESSPQPLKA

-294 EPSSFEFPP
+294 
-303 PPTDEELRLAL
+303 
-314 PETPMLLGFNAPAT
+314 G
-328 SEPSSFEFP
+328 PSSFEFP

-383 RETAPSLDSSF
+383 RGTAPSLDSSF

-407 RHSQNFSDFPP
+407 RHSENFSDFPP
-418 MPTEEELNGRGGIPT
+418 IPTEEELNGRGGRST

-487 PVPSLTPKVPKISA
+487 PVPSLSPKVSKKSA
-501 PALITDITKK
+501 PALISDITKK
-511 APFKNPPQPLNVF
+511 APFKNPLQPLNVF

-533 PKKITPV
+533 SKKITLV
-540 NTAPKLAALPITK
+540 NTSPKLAALPITK
-553 AQETELGENKAPFI
+553 TQETALGENKAPFR
-567 EKQAET
+567 EKRAEP
-573 NNRPIDMPSLPVI
+573 NNQPIDMPSLPVI
-586 QKEVTERN
+586 QKEVRERN

-635 EDEKAKEEPVNHT
+635 EDEKAKEEPANHT
-648 TLILAMLAIG
+648 TLILAMLAMG
-658 VFSLGAVIKIIQ
+658 VFSLGAFIKIIQ

>member
-106 NNSEQSENVAIN
+106 NNSEQSDNVAIN

-261 NASDFPPPPTDEEL
+261 NASDFPPPP
-275 RLALPE
+275 
-281 TPMLLGFNAPATS
+281 
-294 EPSSFEFPP
+294 
-303 PPTDEELRLAL
+303 
-314 PETPMLLGFNAPAT
+314 
-328 SEPSSFEFP
+328 
-337 PPPTDEELRLALPET
+337 PTDEELRLALPET

-418 MPTEEELNGRGGIPT
+418 IPTEEELNGRGGIPT

-524 NKKTTTKTA
+524 NKKTTTKIA

-594 KEEMKPQTEEKVVG
+594 KEEMKSQTEGKVVG

>member
-314 PETPMLLGFNAPAT
+314 PETPI
-328 SEPSSFEFP
+328 
-337 PPPTDEELRLALPET
+337 
-352 PMLLGFNAPATSEP
+352 LLGFNAPATSEP

-418 MPTEEELNGRGGIPT
+418 IPTEEELNGRGGIPT

-553 AQETELGENKAPFI
+553 AQETALGENKAPFI

-648 TLILAMLAIG
+648 TLILAVLAIG

>member
-27 IFAATDSEDSSLNT
+27 IFATTDSEDSSLNT

-50 EQPSEVNTGPRY
+50 EQSSEINTGPRY

-70 RDIEELEKSN
+70 RDIKELEKSN
-80 KVKNTNKADLIA
+80 KVKDANKADLIA
-92 MLKAKAEKGPNINN
+92 MLKAKAEKGPNNNNNNN
-106 NNSEQSENVAIN
+106 NNSEQSGNVAIN
-118 EEASGSDRP
+118 EEASGADRP
-127 AIQVERR
+127 TLQVERR
-134 HPGLPSDSAAEI
+134 HPGLSSDSAAEI

-162 LTYPDKPTKATKK
+162 LTYPDKTTKTNKK
-175 KVAKASV
+175 KVAKESIVDA
-182 TDTSESDLDSSMQSA
+182 SESDLDSSMQSA

-236 VKKAIVDKSAGLI
+236 VKKAIVDKGAGLI

-254 KKKNEEV
+254 KKKSEEV

-281 TPMLLGFNAPATS
+281 TPMLLGFNASATS

-303 PPTDEELRLAL
+303 PPTD
-314 PETPMLLGFNAPAT
+314 G
-328 SEPSSFEFP
+328 
-337 PPPTDEELRLALPET
+337 
-352 PMLLGFNAPATSEP
+352 
-366 SSFEFPP
+366 
-373 PPTEDELEIM
+373 ELEIM

-394 TSGDLASLRSAIN
+394 TRGDLASLRSAIN

-418 MPTEEELNGRGGIPT
+418 IPTEEELNGRGDRPT
-433 SEEFSSLNSGDFT
+433 SEEFSSLDSGDFT

-487 PVPSLTPKVPKISA
+487 PVPSLSPKVPKISA
-501 PALITDITKK
+501 PALVSDITKK
-511 APFKNPPQPLNVF
+511 APFKNPPQPLKVF
-524 NKKTTTKTA
+524 NKKTTTTTVL
-533 PKKITPV
+533 KKITPV
-540 NTAPKLAALPITK
+540 NIAPKLATLPTTK
-553 AQETELGENKAPFI
+553 PQETAIGENQAPFK

-573 NNRPIDMPSLPVI
+573 NNQPIDMPSLPVI

-594 KEEMKPQTEEKVVG
+594 KEEMKPQTEEKMVG

-623 GIEEGK
+623 GMEEGK

-635 EDEKAKEEPVNHT
+635 EDEKVKEEPANHT

-658 VFSLGAVIKIIQ
+658 VFSLGAFIKIIQ

>member
-106 NNSEQSENVAIN
+106 NNSEQTENAAIN
-118 EEASGSDRP
+118 EEASGADLP

-162 LTYPDKPTKATKK
+162 LTYLDKPTKANKK
-175 KVAKASV
+175 KVAKELVA
-182 TDTSESDLDSSMQSA
+182 DASESDLDSSMQSA
-197 DESTPQPLKA
+197 DESSPQPLKA

-217 KKIKDAGKWVRD
+217 KKIKDAGRWVRD

-294 EPSSFEFPP
+294 
-303 PPTDEELRLAL
+303 
-314 PETPMLLGFNAPAT
+314 G
-328 SEPSSFEFP
+328 
-337 PPPTDEELRLALPET
+337 
-352 PMLLGFNAPATSEP
+352 P

-407 RHSQNFSDFPP
+407 RHSENFSDFPP
-418 MPTEEELNGRGGIPT
+418 IPTEEELNGRGGRST

-487 PVPSLTPKVPKISA
+487 PVPSLSPKISKISA
-501 PALITDITKK
+501 PALISDITKK

-533 PKKITPV
+533 SKKITPV
-540 NTAPKLAALPITK
+540 NTSPKLAALPITK
-553 AQETELGENKAPFI
+553 AQETALGENKAPFR
-567 EKQAET
+567 EKRAEP
-573 NNRPIDMPSLPVI
+573 NNQPIDMPSLPVI
-586 QKEVTERN
+586 QKEVTEKN
-594 KEEMKPQTEEKVVG
+594 KEEMKPQTEEKMVG

-635 EDEKAKEEPVNHT
+635 EDEKAKEEPANHT
-648 TLILAMLAIG
+648 TLILAMLAMG
-658 VFSLGAVIKIIQ
+658 VFSLGAFIKIIQ

>member
-106 NNSEQSENVAIN
+106 NNSEQTENAAIN
-118 EEASGSDRP
+118 EEASGADRP

-162 LTYPDKPTKATKK
+162 LTYLDKPTKANKK
-175 KVAKASV
+175 KVAKELVA
-182 TDTSESDLDSSMQSA
+182 DASESDLDSSMQSA
-197 DESTPQPLKA
+197 DESSPQPLKA

-261 NASDFPPPPTDEEL
+261 NASDFPAPPTDEEL

-294 EPSSFEFPP
+294 
-303 PPTDEELRLAL
+303 
-314 PETPMLLGFNAPAT
+314 G
-328 SEPSSFEFP
+328 
-337 PPPTDEELRLALPET
+337 
-352 PMLLGFNAPATSEP
+352 P

-407 RHSQNFSDFPP
+407 RHSENFSDFPP
-418 MPTEEELNGRGGIPT
+418 IPTEEELNGRGGRPT

-487 PVPSLTPKVPKISA
+487 PVPSLSPKVSKKSA
-501 PALITDITKK
+501 PALISDITKK

-524 NKKTTTKTA
+524 NKKTATKTA
-533 PKKITPV
+533 SKKITPV
-540 NTAPKLAALPITK
+540 NTSPKLAALPITK
-553 AQETELGENKAPFI
+553 AQETALGENKAPFI
-567 EKQAET
+567 EKQAEP
-573 NNRPIDMPSLPVI
+573 NNQPIDMPSLPVI

-594 KEEMKPQTEEKVVG
+594 KEEMKPQTEEKMVG

-635 EDEKAKEEPVNHT
+635 EDEKAKEEPANHT
-648 TLILAMLAIG
+648 TLILAMLAMG
-658 VFSLGAVIKIIQ
+658 VFSLGAFIKIIQ

>member
-1 MGLNRFMRAMMVV
+1 MRAMMVV

-92 MLKAKAEKGPNINN
+92 MLKAKAGKGPNINN
-106 NNSEQSENVAIN
+106 NNSEQTENAAIN
-118 EEASGSDRP
+118 EEASGADRP

-162 LTYPDKPTKATKK
+162 LTYLDKPTKANKK
-175 KVAKASV
+175 KVAKESV
-182 TDTSESDLDSSMQSA
+182 ADASESDLDSSMQSA
-197 DESTPQPLKA
+197 DESSPQPLKA

-281 TPMLLGFNAPATS
+281 TPKLLGFNAPV
-294 EPSSFEFPP
+294 
-303 PPTDEELRLAL
+303 
-314 PETPMLLGFNAPAT
+314 
-328 SEPSSFEFP
+328 
-337 PPPTDEELRLALPET
+337 
-352 PMLLGFNAPATSEP
+352 TSEP

-383 RETAPSLDSSF
+383 RGTAPSLDSSF

-418 MPTEEELNGRGGIPT
+418 IPTEEELNGRGGRPT

-487 PVPSLTPKVPKISA
+487 PVPSLSPKVSKISA
-501 PALITDITKK
+501 PALISDITKK
-511 APFKNPPQPLNVF
+511 TPFKNPPQPLNVF
-524 NKKTTTKTA
+524 NKKTATKTA
-533 PKKITPV
+533 SKKITPV
-540 NTAPKLAALPITK
+540 NTSPKLAALPITK
-553 AQETELGENKAPFI
+553 AQETALGENKAPFI
-567 EKQAET
+567 EKQAEP
-573 NNRPIDMPSLPVI
+573 NNQPIDMPSLPVI

-594 KEEMKPQTEEKVVG
+594 KEEMKPQTEEKMVG

-635 EDEKAKEEPVNHT
+635 EDEKAKEESANHT
-648 TLILAMLAIG
+648 TLILAMLAMG
-658 VFSLGAVIKIIQ
+658 VFSLGAFIKIIQ

>member
-1 MGLNRFMRAMMVV
+1 MRAMMVV

-70 RDIEELEKSN
+70 RDIKELEKSN
-80 KVKNTNKADLIA
+80 KVRNTNKADLIA

-106 NNSEQSENVAIN
+106 NNSEQTENAAIN
-118 EEASGSDRP
+118 EEASGADRP

-162 LTYPDKPTKATKK
+162 LTYPDKPTKVNKK
-175 KVAKASV
+175 KVAKESV
-182 TDTSESDLDSSMQSA
+182 ADASESDLDSSMQSA
-197 DESTPQPLKA
+197 DESSPQPLKA

-254 KKKNEEV
+254 KKKSEEV
-261 NASDFPPPPTDEEL
+261 NASDFPPPPTDKEL

-281 TPMLLGFNAPATS
+281 TPMLLGFNAPT
-294 EPSSFEFPP
+294 
-303 PPTDEELRLAL
+303 
-314 PETPMLLGFNAPAT
+314 T

-407 RHSQNFSDFPP
+407 RHSENFSDFPP
-418 MPTEEELNGRGGIPT
+418 IPTEEELNGRGGRPT

-487 PVPSLTPKVPKISA
+487 PVPSLSPKVSKISA
-501 PALITDITKK
+501 PALISDITKK
-511 APFKNPPQPLNVF
+511 TPFKNPSQPLNVF
-524 NKKTTTKTA
+524 NKKTTTKTVT
-533 PKKITPV
+533 KKPTPV
-540 NTAPKLAALPITK
+540 KTAPKLAELPATK
-553 AQETELGENKAPFI
+553 PQETVLRENKTPFI

-573 NNRPIDMPSLPVI
+573 NKQSINMPSLPVI
-586 QKEVTERN
+586 QKEATESD
-594 KEEMKPQTEEKVVG
+594 KEEMKPQTEEKMVE
-608 ESEPANNVNGKKRSA
+608 ESESANNANGKNRSA

-635 EDEKAKEEPVNHT
+635 EDEKAKEEPGNHT

-658 VFSLGAVIKIIQ
+658 VFSLGAFIKIIQ
-670 LRKNS
+670 LRKNN

>member
-1 MGLNRFMRAMMVV
+1 MRAMMVV

-70 RDIEELEKSN
+70 RDIKELEKSN
-80 KVKNTNKADLIA
+80 KVRNTNKADLIA
-92 MLKAKAEKGPNINN
+92 MLKEKAEKGPNNN
-106 NNSEQSENVAIN
+106 NNNGEQTGNVAIN
-118 EEASGSDRP
+118 EEASGVDRP
-127 AIQVERR
+127 TLQVERR

-162 LTYPDKPTKATKK
+162 LTYPDKPTKVNKK
-175 KVAKASV
+175 KVAKESV
-182 TDTSESDLDSSMQSA
+182 ADASESDLDSSMQSA
-197 DESTPQPLKA
+197 DESSPQPLKA

-254 KKKNEEV
+254 KKKSEEV

-303 PPTDEELRLAL
+303 PPTDEELN
-314 PETPMLLGFNAPAT
+314 G
-328 SEPSSFEFP
+328 
-337 PPPTDEELRLALPET
+337 
-352 PMLLGFNAPATSEP
+352 G
-366 SSFEFPP
+366 
-373 PPTEDELEIM
+373 
-383 RETAPSLDSSF
+383 
-394 TSGDLASLRSAIN
+394 GDR
-407 RHSQNFSDFPP
+407 
-418 MPTEEELNGRGGIPT
+418 PT
-433 SEEFSSLNSGDFT
+433 SEGFSSMNSGDFT
-446 DDENSETTEEEIDR
+446 DDENIETTEEEIDR

-477 FLPLNPFTSS
+477 FLPLNPFISS

-501 PALITDITKK
+501 PALISDITKK
-511 APFKNPPQPLNVF
+511 APFKNPSQPLNVF
-524 NKKTTTKTA
+524 NKKTTTKTVT
-533 PKKITPV
+533 KKPTPV
-540 NTAPKLAALPITK
+540 KTAPKLAELPATK
-553 AQETELGENKAPFI
+553 PQETVLRENKTPFI

-573 NNRPIDMPSLPVI
+573 NKQSINMPSLPVI
-586 QKEVTERN
+586 QKEATESD
-594 KEEMKPQTEEKVVG
+594 KEEMKPQTEEKMVE
-608 ESEPANNVNGKKRSA
+608 ESESANNANGKNRSA

-635 EDEKAKEEPVNHT
+635 EDEKAKEEPGNHT

-658 VFSLGAVIKIIQ
+658 VFSLGAFIKIIQ
-670 LRKNS
+670 LRKNN